1 MKTTRTLIIAAL
13 GVLMTAPALL
23 ADVKIGAE
31 LRITPRPRQDLEV
44 YVWPDRGMDGV
55 YYPGE
60 QINVNVEVTRDAFLI
75 LYNIDTRGRLTILF
89 PSSPWDDNFVEAGDV
104 ITLPRRW
111 DEFDWT
117 VEGPAGTEY
126 IQAIASEI
134 PISLPEWPI
143 YMKRVNMPSH
153 ISPHPDMR
161 DFKAGSDRYDY
172 MDVVNRN
179 LCGRYYDWCATDVA
193 TFHVRPYPRYH
204 HVNDWDPWPDVF
216 YGEIYIGWPLGARI
230 YVDNIYIGIA
240 PCWVPR
246 HYSGRRVI
254 TCYDGQRLIRRHEVR
269 CYAKRDYYAHNKHQ
283 DLRGSMYKKGRSD
296 AYDHFRIEKS
306 DGDKK
311 YRVSERSK
319 VKVYGGDDDGIDDSY
334 RRKMMSSGKAKTAGR
349 NEDGGAYSRKL
360 ITSPNN
366 KSANRTGDDNDRN
379 RPKVTGSR
387 EIKTAGRDDAVVVKR
402 ETKISRDEPG
412 NKTRSSKVIAA
423 RIDRDKQEVT
433 VKSSEKNKNRGASK
447 SGKRSRGRD

>member
-1 MKTTRTLIIAAL
+1 MKNPTGTAGRRNEMKTTRTLIIVAL
-13 GVLMTAPALL
+13 GVLLTAPALL

-60 QINVNVEVTRDAFLI
+60 RINVNVEVTRDAFLI

-104 ITLPRRW
+104 ITFPRRW

-117 VEGPAGTEY
+117 VEGPPGTEY

-172 MDVVNRN
+172 IDVVNRN

-193 TFHVRPYPRYH
+193 TFHVRQYPRYH

-216 YGEIYIGWPLGARI
+216 YGEIYISWPLGARI

-254 TCYDGQRLIRRHEVR
+254 TCYDGQRLIRRHEVN
-269 CYAKRDYYAHNKHQ
+269 CFPKRDYYVNNRFH
-283 DLRGSMYKKGRSD
+283 GSREFVYKKGRPD
-296 AYDHFRIEKS
+296 AYDHFRYERH
-306 DGDKK
+306 GENGNR
-311 YRVSERSK
+311 YRAYDRGNSRYDDV
-319 VKVYGGDDDGIDDSY
+319 DDDAHW
-334 RRKMMSSGKAKTAGR
+334 KSSTSRGSRNAADHEKQNVDRWLDYDMGKARVKSESKSAPVPVKTADRAQNLNSQGQT
-349 NEDGGAYSRKL
+349 KVFH
-360 ITSPNN
+360 
-366 KSANRTGDDNDRN
+366 DDDQS
-379 RPKVTGSR
+379 K
-387 EIKTAGRDDAVVVKR
+387 
-402 ETKISRDEPG
+402 
-412 NKTRSSKVIAA
+412 RSSKSGVN
-423 RIDRDKQEVT
+423 REELTTRTGK
-433 VKSSEKNKNRGASK
+433 VKSAEKGSSGRI
-447 SGKRSRGRD
+447 GKRQNGGK